1 MSKIIKIKA
10 NVSFIHEDG
19 TFIEAGKIATVTDA
33 FLQEQNTLC
42 GLFSLPKHEVL
53 EEAESQEDVVKTAKS
68 KHEVLEEAE
77 SQEDVVKTA
86 KSKQKAAQKQEGDN
100 DL

>member
-19 TFIEAGKIATVTDA
+19 TFIEAGQTATVNEA
-33 FLQEQNTLC
+33 FLEEQNTLC
-42 GLFSLPKHEVL
+42 GLFSLPMHEVL
-53 EEAESQEDVVKTAKS
+53 EEIDDSKESTKTK
-68 KHEVLEEAE
+68 KK
-77 SQEDVVKTA
+77 DT
-86 KSKQKAAQKQEGDN
+86 QKQDDST

>member
-19 TFIEAGKIATVTDA
+19 TFIEAGQTATVTDA

-68 KHEVLEEAE
+68 KQKATQN
-77 SQEDVVKTA
+77 QED
-86 KSKQKAAQKQEGDN
+86 GN

>member
-10 NVSFIHEDG
+10 NVSFVHDDG
-19 TFIEAGKIATVTDA
+19 TFIEAGQTATVTDA

-42 GLFSLPKHEVL
+42 SLFSLPKHEVL
-53 EEAESQEDVVKTAKS
+53 EEV
-68 KHEVLEEAE
+68 E

-86 KSKQKAAQKQEGDN
+86 KSKQKAAQKQDDST

>member
-19 TFIEAGKIATVTDA
+19 TFIEAGQTATVTDA
-33 FLQEQNTLC
+33 FLQDQNTLC
-42 GLFSLPKHEVL
+42 SLFSLPKHEVL
-53 EEAESQEDVVKTAKS
+53 EEV
-68 KHEVLEEAE
+68 E

-86 KSKQKAAQKQEGDN
+86 KSKQKAAQKQDDST

>member
-19 TFIEAGKIATVTDA
+19 TFIEAGQTATVTDT
-33 FLQEQNTLC
+33 FLEEQNTLC

-53 EEAESQEDVVKTAKS
+53 EEAESQEDVVKNT
-68 KHEVLEEAE
+68 
-77 SQEDVVKTA
+77 
-86 KSKQKAAQKQEGDN
+86 KSKQKATQKQDDN

>member
-19 TFIEAGKIATVTDA
+19 TFIEAGQTATVTDA

-42 GLFSLPKHEVL
+42 DLFSLPKHEVL
-53 EEAESQEDVVKTAKS
+53 EEAESQEDVVKNT
-68 KHEVLEEAE
+68 
-77 SQEDVVKTA
+77 
-86 KSKQKAAQKQEGDN
+86 KSKQKATQKQEDNN

>member
-19 TFIEAGKIATVTDA
+19 TFIEAGQTATVTDT

-53 EEAESQEDVVKTAKS
+53 QEAESQE
-68 KHEVLEEAE
+68 AE
-77 SQEDVVKTA
+77 SQEAVVKTA
-86 KSKQKAAQKQEGDN
+86 KSKQKATQKQEDN
-100 DL
+100 TDL

>member
-19 TFIEAGKIATVTDA
+19 TFIEAGQTATVTDA

-68 KHEVLEEAE
+68 K
-77 SQEDVVKTA
+77 
-86 KSKQKAAQKQEGDN
+86 QKAAQKQEDDN

>member
-19 TFIEAGKIATVTDA
+19 TFIEAGQTATVTDA

-53 EEAESQEDVVKTAKS
+53 EEAESQEDVVKNT
-68 KHEVLEEAE
+68 
-77 SQEDVVKTA
+77 
-86 KSKQKAAQKQEGDN
+86 KSKQKATQKQEGDN

>member
-19 TFIEAGKIATVTDA
+19 TFIEAGQTATVTDA
-33 FLQEQNTLC
+33 FLEEQNTLC
-42 GLFSLPKHEVL
+42 DLFSLP
-53 EEAESQEDVVKTAKS
+53 

-86 KSKQKAAQKQEGDN
+86 KSKQKAAQKQEDGN

>member
-19 TFIEAGKIATVTDA
+19 TFIEAGQTATVTDT

-53 EEAESQEDVVKTAKS
+53 QEAESQEAES
-68 KHEVLEEAE
+68 QEAE
-77 SQEDVVKTA
+77 SQEAVVKTA
-86 KSKQKAAQKQEGDN
+86 KSKQKATQKQEDN
-100 DL
+100 TDL

>member
-19 TFIEAGKIATVTDA
+19 TFIEAGQTATVTDA

-53 EEAESQEDVVKTAKS
+53 EEAESQEDVVKNT
-68 KHEVLEEAE
+68 
-77 SQEDVVKTA
+77 
-86 KSKQKAAQKQEGDN
+86 KSKQKATQKQDDN

>member
-10 NVSFIHEDG
+10 TVSFIHEDG
-19 TFIEAGKIATVTDA
+19 TFIEAGQTATVTDA
-33 FLQEQNTLC
+33 FLEEQNTLC

-53 EEAESQEDVVKTAKS
+53 EEAESQEDVVN
-68 KHEVLEEAE
+68 
-77 SQEDVVKTA
+77 TA
-86 KSKQKAAQKQEGDN
+86 KSKQKAAQTQEDGN

>member
-19 TFIEAGKIATVTDA
+19 TFIEAGQTATVTDA

-42 GLFSLPKHEVL
+42 DLFSLPKHEVL
-53 EEAESQEDVVKTAKS
+53 EEAESQED
-68 KHEVLEEAE
+68 E
-77 SQEDVVKTA
+77 SQEDVVKNT
-86 KSKQKAAQKQEGDN
+86 KSKQKATQKQEDN
-100 DL
+100 NDF

>member
-19 TFIEAGKIATVTDA
+19 TFIGAGQTATVTDV

-53 EEAESQEDVVKTAKS
+53 EEAESQEDVVKNT
-68 KHEVLEEAE
+68 
-77 SQEDVVKTA
+77 
-86 KSKQKAAQKQEGDN
+86 KSKQKATQKQEDDN

>member
-19 TFIEAGKIATVTDA
+19 TFIEAGQTTTVNEA
-33 FLQEQNTLC
+33 FLEEQNTLC

-68 KHEVLEEAE
+68 K
-77 SQEDVVKTA
+77 
-86 KSKQKAAQKQEGDN
+86 QKAAQKQEDGN

>member
-19 TFIEAGKIATVTDA
+19 TFIEAGQTATVTDA

-53 EEAESQEDVVKTAKS
+53 EEAESQEAVVENT
-68 KHEVLEEAE
+68 
-77 SQEDVVKTA
+77 
-86 KSKQKAAQKQEGDN
+86 KSKQKATQKQEDGN

>member
-19 TFIEAGKIATVTDA
+19 TFIEAGQTTTVTDA

-53 EEAESQEDVVKTAKS
+53 EEV
-68 KHEVLEEAE
+68 E

-86 KSKQKAAQKQEGDN
+86 KSKQKAAQKQEDDN

>member
-19 TFIEAGKIATVTDA
+19 TFIEAGQTATITDA

-53 EEAESQEDVVKTAKS
+53 EEAESQEDVVKNT
-68 KHEVLEEAE
+68 
-77 SQEDVVKTA
+77 
-86 KSKQKAAQKQEGDN
+86 KSKQKATQKQEGDN

>member
-19 TFIEAGKIATVTDA
+19 TFIEAGQTATVTDA

-53 EEAESQEDVVKTAKS
+53 EEV
-68 KHEVLEEAE
+68 E

-86 KSKQKAAQKQEGDN
+86 KSKQKATQKQEDDN

>member
-19 TFIEAGKIATVTDA
+19 TFIEAGKTATVTDA

-53 EEAESQEDVVKTAKS
+53 EEAESQEDVVKNT
-68 KHEVLEEAE
+68 
-77 SQEDVVKTA
+77 
-86 KSKQKAAQKQEGDN
+86 KSKQKATQKQEDNN

>member
-1 MSKIIKIKA
+1 MVDLLARGLKMSKIIKIKA
-10 NVSFIHEDG
+10 NVSFIHDDG
-19 TFIEAGKIATVTDA
+19 TFIEAGQTATVTDA

-53 EEAESQEDVVKTAKS
+53 EEAESQEDVVKNT
-68 KHEVLEEAE
+68 
-77 SQEDVVKTA
+77 
-86 KSKQKAAQKQEGDN
+86 KSKQKATQKQEDNN